1 MELQDGFIVGIF
13 NYCDRWCEACALT
26 SRCRLFAD
34 MARLEGAL
42 DPSLKAV
49 VDAPPLP
56 ENVPPPPPK
65 WMQAFIDELNDVANE
80 PASGDG
86 REPVERGMAP
96 EHEAI
101 LARADAYLGQV
112 HAWLRAR
119 DYFSASDPGDPR
131 AIVGWFHALIAAK
144 IFRALTGLSRDV
156 PDERDWPPDYDGSA
170 KVALLGIERSHV
182 AWLQMVEHGLAAGP
196 EAEPF
201 MADLVWLGEQLEHVF
216 PNARAFIRPAFDEPD
231 EMARMWAADA
241 GRL

>member
-1 MELQDGFIVGIF
+1 MELRDGFIVGIF

-34 MARLEGAL
+34 MARLESSL
-42 DPSLKAV
+42 DPNLKAV

-56 ENVPPPPPK
+56 EDVPPPPK
-65 WMQAFIDELNDVANE
+65 WMQAFIDELNE

-86 REPVERGMAP
+86 PERVERRMAP
-96 EHEAI
+96 ECEAI

-131 AIVGWFHALIAAK
+131 AVVGWFHTLIAAK
-144 IFRALTGLSRDV
+144 LFRAVTGLREDV
-156 PDERDWPPDYDGSA
+156 PEERDWPPDYDGSA

-182 AWLQMVEHGLAAGP
+182 AWLQMVEQGLAASA

-201 MADLVWLGEQLEHVF
+201 IADLVSLGEQLELVF
-216 PNARAFIRPAFDEPD
+216 PNARAFVRPAFDEPD
-231 EMARMWAADA
+231 EMARMSAADA
-241 GRL
+241 GGA